1 MTTFK
6 CPVCGRTGIPDY
18 LSEKVVCPNCNSDL
32 SIYHSLHLLDEESNN
47 ADGNT
52 NRYKSLVRVLSIILL
67 AVLLIAGISVSYYY
81 KDAKSSKEKLI
92 AANNVTS
99 ELNDSIRTLSNLIVA
114 QKGEPLTSNQ
124 FIEYSIIANDS
135 PWRIIRKF
143 YGNRSD
149 WENISRKIAELNGIW
164 DERTSEWKPIY
175 PGQTIKLYNFK

>member
-18 LSEKVVCPNCNSDL
+18 LNEKVVCPNCNSDL
-32 SIYHSLHLLDEESNN
+32 SIYHSLHLLEEDGNN
-47 ADGNT
+47 ADGNI
-52 NRYKSLVRVLSIILL
+52 NKYKSLIRVLSIILL
-67 AVLLIAGISVSYYY
+67 AVLLVAGISVGYYY

-114 QKGEPLTSNQ
+114 QKSDNPSYSQ
-124 FIEYSIIANDS
+124 YIEYNIVANDS
-135 PWRIIRKF
+135 PWKIVRKF
-143 YGNRSD
+143 YGNRND
-149 WENISRKIAELNGIW
+149 WEDVSRKIAELNGIW
-164 DERTSEWKPIY
+164 DEKAREWKPIS